1 MTLKLVVD
9 NEKKSTPA
17 VSKIN
22 LQVDTQILEDGS
34 LWMRTKLDIEREWGE
49 WGRIDDRTW

>member
-9 NEKKSTPA
+9 NEKKSTRR

-22 LQVDTQILEDGS
+22 LQVDTQVLEDGS
-34 LWMRTKLDIEREWGE
+34 VWLRTKLDIEEEWGE
-49 WGRIDDRTW
+49 WERVYLS